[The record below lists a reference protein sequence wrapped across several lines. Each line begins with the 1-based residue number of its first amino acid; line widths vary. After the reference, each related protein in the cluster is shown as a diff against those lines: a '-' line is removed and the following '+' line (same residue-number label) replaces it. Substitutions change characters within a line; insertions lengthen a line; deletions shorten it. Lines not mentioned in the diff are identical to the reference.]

1 MEVHSLKTTMYLS
14 LKATTIR
21 LLSWFPIWEM
31 ANLKRRVSFCPGI
44 NKSHLSLTF
53 VIAVADIISWRDCW
67 QIDPVIKFK
76 SATQISPFQASC
88 DRNLTALRDDLATD
102 LFELE
107 EEYYSSSYKWLQYT
121 HGRRMFDPKRKVRNG
136 FQVLPKS
143 HQRLKYNLYG
153 TCCLYSCSFLSWLQQ
168 ELQSI

>member
-1 MEVHSLKTTMYLS
+1 MEVHFLKTTMYLS
-14 LKATTIR
+14 LKAKTIR

-31 ANLKRRVSFCPGI
+31 ANLKRRGSFCPGI

-67 QIDPVIKFK
+67 QIDPIIKFK

-107 EEYYSSSYKWLQYT
+107 EEYYSSSYKWL
-121 HGRRMFDPKRKVRNG
+121 RREILRVFLQMIAFHSWKKNDWIQIEKWE
-136 FQVLPKS
+136 
-143 HQRLKYNLYG
+143 KY
-153 TCCLYSCSFLSWLQQ
+153 
-168 ELQSI
+168 QSIAKNH